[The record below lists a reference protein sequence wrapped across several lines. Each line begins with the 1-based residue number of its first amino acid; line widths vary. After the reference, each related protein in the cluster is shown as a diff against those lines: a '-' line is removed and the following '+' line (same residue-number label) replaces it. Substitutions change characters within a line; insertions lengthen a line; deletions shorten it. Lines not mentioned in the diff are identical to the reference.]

1 MSPSGQ
7 AGSRRLLARVL
18 IAFAVGLLLVASFTF
33 GVQSARLQTRPARVA
48 RFLIEQG
55 GVLFS
60 RRPADK
66 KGIWHK
72 ARDAAGTPLSKEQED
87 ALAKL
92 PALPYL
98 QGYAKAPALSSVT
111 IHDEQRAQDGLNFVV
126 SADSARAFLMD
137 MKGNVLHTWR
147 KPFAEVWPERA
158 GQRTAQDVYKSY
170 WRRAELLP
178 SGELL
183 AIFMTYGVIKL
194 DKDSN
199 LLWAYDG
206 RAHHDLFVDE
216 RGQIHVLTGERRKR
230 GDLRIESWSSQQ
242 PVWEDAISVLSP
254 EGKELRR
261 FSVLEAF
268 LKSNHAP
275 LLEHM
280 KGPTDI
286 LHANTIRPVPDDRHP
301 IFRKG
306 QVLLSLREIHALAAV
321 DLRQE
326 KVTWAATGMWKYQ
339 HEPRLL
345 ESGNLLLFDNRGNDG
360 MSRALEFNP
369 MTQEVVWSY
378 QGDPPEAFQSREAGT
393 LERLANGNTLITE
406 SEKGRGFEVTPG
418 GEIVWEFINPH
429 RAGERNE
436 LIAALYD
443 VVRVDRAQCAWLAQD
458 ARPGA
463 P

>member
-1 MSPSGQ
+1 MSPTAQ
-7 AGSRRLLARVL
+7 TGSRRLRARLL
-18 IAFAVGLLLVASFTF
+18 IAIGIGSLLLASFTF
-33 GVQSARLQTRPARVA
+33 GVYSARLQTRPSRIAGVV
-48 RFLIEQG
+48 IEQAQK
-55 GVLFS
+55 LFS
-60 RRPADK
+60 RGPAAK
-66 KGIWHK
+66 KGVWHK
-72 ARDAAGTPLSKEQED
+72 ARDAAGPALSKEQQD
-87 ALAKL
+87 ALSKL

-98 QGYAKAPALSSVT
+98 QGYAKAPATANVT
-111 IHDEQRAQDGLNFVV
+111 VHDEKLAQDGLNFVV
-126 SADSARAFLMD
+126 SADSPRAFLMD

-147 KPFAEVWPERA
+147 KPFAEVWPDRA

-178 SGELL
+178 NGDLL
-183 AIFMTYGVIKL
+183 AIFMTFGLIKL

-199 LLWAYDG
+199 LLWVYDG

-230 GDLRIESWSSQQ
+230 DDLRIESWTSQERL
-242 PVWEDAISVLSP
+242 WEDAISVLSP
-254 EGKELRR
+254 EGRELRR
-261 FSVLEAF
+261 FSVLDAF

-286 LHANTIRPVPDDRHP
+286 LHANTIRPVRHDRHP
-301 IFRKG
+301 IFKKG

-321 DLRQE
+321 DLQQE

-345 ESGNLLLFDNRGNDG
+345 DSGNLLLFDNRGNHG
-360 MSRALEFNP
+360 KSRAIEFNP
-369 MTQEVVWSY
+369 LTQEVVWSY
-378 QGDPPEAFQSREAGT
+378 QGDPPEAFHSQEAGS

-443 VVRVDRAQCAWLAQD
+443 VVRIDRGQCAWLAQG
-458 ARPGA
+458 AKPGA